1 MIRWFSEASFIMP
14 DEFHATEF
22 LPREFAPTP
31 RDLRRW
37 ERRRVSDWRT
47 FGLLKRI
54 ESQRTSA
61 IKAAALRAAPSG
73 WLLPYRD
80 EFRWAIQHSR
90 LEPIKLY
97 LTQCPLDMVPIAI
110 WLWGKCADRFRLY
123 GLSGFCYYRSPMVRK
138 HVAKALRRL
147 EAWSLLD
154 EMAAAFPDDE
164 KIRWFAN
171 APISHGPFEERLENF
186 KRNVD
191 DSHAGEVVTPSR
203 MPFWAAERVWDYTPP
218 KSVALIRRM
227 LQRIRHWVR
236 WRAS

>member
-1 MIRWFSEASFIMP
+1 MT

-22 LPREFAPTP
+22 LTREFAPTP
-31 RDLRRW
+31 RDRRRW
-37 ERRRVSDWRT
+37 RRRTRFLGGHT

-54 ESQRTSA
+54 ESQR
-61 IKAAALRAAPSG
+61 AAAISSATLRAAPHS
-73 WLLPYRD
+73 WLLPYRGD
-80 EFRWAIQHSR
+80 LRRAIQHSR

-97 LTQCPLDMVPIAI
+97 LTRCPPDMVPVAI

-123 GLSGFCYYRSPMVRK
+123 GLSGFCYYKSPTVRK

-154 EMAAAFPDDE
+154 EMAAAFPDDQ
-164 KIRWFAN
+164 KIHWFAS

-191 DSHAGEVVTPSR
+191 DSHAGEAATPSR

-236 WRAS
+236 WGAG

>member
-1 MIRWFSEASFIMP
+1 MP

-22 LPREFAPTP
+22 LPREFAPTL
-31 RDLRRW
+31 RDRQRW
-37 ERRRVSDWRT
+37 RLLSANSRSHRHT
-47 FGLLKRI
+47 FRLLKKI
-54 ESQRTSA
+54 EFERSA
-61 IKAAALRAAPSG
+61 AISSAALRAAPLG
-73 WLLPYRD
+73 WLLSYRD
-80 EFRWAIQHSR
+80 DLRWAIEHAPV
-90 LEPIKLY
+90 EPIKLY
-97 LTQCPLDMVPIAI
+97 LTQCPLDMVPIAV

-138 HVAKALRRL
+138 HVAKALWRL

-164 KIRWFAN
+164 KIHWFAS

-191 DSHAGEVVTPSR
+191 DSHAGEVATPSR

-236 WRAS
+236 WRAG

>member
-1 MIRWFSEASFIMP
+1 MVQQGIIVMS

-31 RDLRRW
+31 RDRRRW
-37 ERRRVSDWRT
+37 RYRIAWFGDRRT

-54 ESQRTSA
+54 ESERTSA
-61 IKAAALRAAPSG
+61 IIAAAVRAAPHG

-80 EFRWAIQHSR
+80 DLRWAIHHSR

-97 LTQCPLDMVPIAI
+97 LTQCPDEMVPIAI

-123 GLSGFCYYRSPMVRK
+123 GLSAFCYDRSPMVRK
-138 HVAKALRRL
+138 HLAKALWRI

-154 EMAAAFPDDE
+154 EMVRAFPDDE

-171 APISHGPFEERLENF
+171 APISHGPFEERLAVF

-191 DSHAGEVVTPSR
+191 DSHAGDVATPSR
-203 MPFWAAERVWDYTPP
+203 MPFWTAERVWVYTPP
-218 KSVALIRRM
+218 KSMLLIRRM

-236 WRAS
+236 WGVS

>member
-1 MIRWFSEASFIMP
+1 MP

-22 LPREFAPTP
+22 LPRDFSPTL
-31 RDLRRW
+31 RDRQRW
-37 ERRRVSDWRT
+37 AQTGWVSDQRT
-47 FGLLKRI
+47 FKLLKRI
-54 ESQRTSA
+54 ESERAAA
-61 IKAAALRAAPSG
+61 IKAAELRVAPHG

-80 EFRWAIQHSR
+80 DLRWAIQHSR
-90 LEPIKLY
+90 LETIKLY
-97 LTQCPLDMVPIAI
+97 LTRCSPEMVPIAI

-123 GLSGFCYYRSPMVRK
+123 GLSAFCYDGSPIVRK

-164 KIRWFAN
+164 RIRWFAT
-171 APISHGPFEERLENF
+171 APISHGPFAERLANF

-203 MPFWAAERVWDYTPP
+203 MPFWAAERSWDFTPP
-218 KSVALIRRM
+218 KSVRLIRRM
-227 LQRIRHWVR
+227 LRRIRRWVR
-236 WRAS
+236 WGVS

>member
-1 MIRWFSEASFIMP
+1 MP

-31 RDLRRW
+31 RDRKRW
-37 ERRRVSDWRT
+37 RYLSANFRGERRT
-47 FGLLKRI
+47 FRLLKRI
-54 ESQRTSA
+54 ESERANA
-61 IKAAALRAAPSG
+61 IKAAELRDAPHG
-73 WLLPYRD
+73 WLLRYRD
-80 EFRWAIQHSR
+80 DLRWAIQHSR

-97 LTQCPLDMVPIAI
+97 LTRCPLEMVPVAI
-110 WLWGKCADRFRLY
+110 WLWGKCANRFRLY

-164 KIRWFAN
+164 RIRWFAN
-171 APISHGPFEERLENF
+171 APISHGPFAERLANF

-191 DSHAGEVVTPSR
+191 DSHAGEVATPSR
-203 MPFWAAERVWDYTPP
+203 MPFWAAERSWDRTPP
-218 KSVALIRRM
+218 KSVLLIRRM
-227 LQRIRHWVR
+227 LRRIQHWVR
-236 WRAS
+236 WGVS